1 MGKKKQQ
8 EKQKEKQKKKLSQ
21 EEKKLLKAKKKEE
34 KAVKE
39 EKKAKKVKELKAEK
53 SISIPEFQEEPA
65 EQVQV
70 PSENVTGQTYR
81 TVSETIMI
89 RDIKPVSETVT
100 TEETKPASESGM
112 SAEQAL
118 LVFRAMADETRMEI
132 LAILEQEELCASELL
147 QRVSVVQSTLSHH
160 MKVLTESGIV
170 SCRKDYKRI
179 YYSICIERMKEAAAF
194 LLRYQQPQEK

>member
-39 EKKAKKVKELKAEK
+39 EKKAKKAKELKAEK

-70 PSENVTGQTYR
+70 PSENVTEQKHR
-81 TVSETIMI
+81 NVSES
-89 RDIKPVSETVT
+89 VVT
-100 TEETKPASESGM
+100 QEHQPASESGM

-132 LAILEQEELCASELL
+132 LAILEQEELCALELL

>member
-39 EKKAKKVKELKAEK
+39 EKKAKKAKELKAEK

-70 PSENVTGQTYR
+70 PSENVTEQKDKS
-81 TVSETIMI
+81 V
-89 RDIKPVSETVT
+89 
-100 TEETKPASESGM
+100 SESGM